1 VADAN
6 NRRRVAGVPLD
17 VRRLAAIVAVAS
29 VVAIAVVVVVVLSSG
44 GSRESEPSSRPDRPS
59 VGNQGATA
67 TLPNTHP
74 RGVRLGC
81 SSTSSAG
88 GFRRPFADPGNL
100 VVDSLVLAG
109 AAEPTPRSYIRAGI
123 ADHGIAAVK
132 FPLFV
137 VAGHSV
143 TVQIPRPARRL
154 AGLAYAGRLRDA
166 DHTLNFVSCSVDRS
180 RSRASGL
187 PVTFWPGGLVTE
199 RPACVPLDVYVDDEP
214 SPQHVAVSLGRPCD
228 A

>member
-1 VADAN
+1 M
-6 NRRRVAGVPLD
+6 
-17 VRRLAAIVAVAS
+17 
-29 VVAIAVVVVVVLSSG
+29 
-44 GSRESEPSSRPDRPS
+44 
-59 VGNQGATA
+59 
-67 TLPNTHP
+67 
-74 RGVRLGC
+74 GC

-143 TVQIPRPARRL
+143 TVQIPRSARRL
-154 AGLAYAGRLRDA
+154 AGLAYAGGRLRDA

-187 PVTFWPGGLVTE
+187 PVTFWSGGLVTE

>member
-1 VADAN
+1 M
-6 NRRRVAGVPLD
+6 
-17 VRRLAAIVAVAS
+17 
-29 VVAIAVVVVVVLSSG
+29 
-44 GSRESEPSSRPDRPS
+44 
-59 VGNQGATA
+59 
-67 TLPNTHP
+67 
-74 RGVRLGC
+74 GC

-88 GFRRPFADPGNL
+88 RFRRAFADPGNL

-109 AAEPTPRSYIRAGI
+109 AAEPTPASYIRAGI
-123 ADHGIAAVK
+123 ADHGIAGVK

-154 AGLAYAGRLRDA
+154 AGLAYGGRVHDV
-166 DHTLNFVSCSVDRS
+166 DHTINFVSCSVDKS

-187 PVTFWPGGLVTE
+187 PVTFWPGGLQTQ

-214 SPQHVAVSLGRPCD
+214 SPQQVAVSLGRRCD